1 MKDYSLGNFI
11 SALREKKGLSQYQLG
26 ALVGVTDKAVSK
38 WENGASKP
46 RINTVKKLAQVL
58 DVGID
63 ELLTCEYATFG
74 RKRKDLFAM
83 KNDIL
88 KIAEERVKE
97 IYGENPPL
105 DVVNRFQTEELLLE
119 DREILLWMGFFGKL
133 QEVFEKDNGYALVRG
148 GQLGAS
154 FIAWILGGTIV
165 NPLPAHYYCP
175 ACKKMEFFK
184 ETKCGID
191 LPDKK
196 CSCGEKLKKDGFG
209 IATVNIFPLRKW
221 MEITVSKNGTGLV
234 KKCLDNYFKE
244 YGVVREVIISNN
256 VKGEDAF
263 DRFNVKRYMVVS
275 EELNKRFPEKIVR
288 LSFEEY
294 YNTAHDILGI
304 TVVEAD
310 KSVEFK
316 YVDIEFS
323 KKQIKE
329 YYNYAKENDI
339 FDDPVRNIHL
349 PKILADIKEP
359 SFGDLVAI
367 NGFLHVTGVWE
378 NNAEY
383 LYKKGIPLQ
392 DMIYCCEDVYSYL
405 YDKLKGV
412 NSDNLSGLICEIKN
426 SVCKGKY
433 LKNTM
438 PQEIE
443 KLLDENE
450 VPEWYIESMKKI
462 RYLFPKAH
470 IIASLKKDIEEFLI
484 LEKNRKL
491 Y

>member
-1 MKDYSLGNFI
+1 
-11 SALREKKGLSQYQLG
+11 
-26 ALVGVTDKAVSK
+26 
-38 WENGASKP
+38 
-46 RINTVKKLAQVL
+46 
-58 DVGID
+58 
-63 ELLTCEYATFG
+63 
-74 RKRKDLFAM
+74 
-83 KNDIL
+83 
-88 KIAEERVKE
+88 
-97 IYGENPPL
+97 
-105 DVVNRFQTEELLLE
+105 
-119 DREILLWMGFFGKL
+119 
-133 QEVFEKDNGYALVRG
+133 
-148 GQLGAS
+148 
-154 FIAWILGGTIV
+154 
-165 NPLPAHYYCP
+165 
-175 ACKKMEFFK
+175 
-184 ETKCGID
+184 
-191 LPDKK
+191 
-196 CSCGEKLKKDGFG
+196 
-209 IATVNIFPLRKW
+209 
-221 MEITVSKNGTGLV
+221 
-234 KKCLDNYFKE
+234 
-244 YGVVREVIISNN
+244 
-256 VKGEDAF
+256 
-263 DRFNVKRYMVVS
+263 MVVS

-367 NGFLHVTGVWE
+367 NGFLHGTGVWE

-426 SVCKGKY
+426 SV
-433 LKNTM
+433 
-438 PQEIE
+438 
-443 KLLDENE
+443 
-450 VPEWYIESMKKI
+450 
-462 RYLFPKAH
+462 
-470 IIASLKKDIEEFLI
+470 
-484 LEKNRKL
+484 
-491 Y
+491 

>member
-1 MKDYSLGNFI
+1 MRLY
-11 SALREKKGLSQYQLG
+11 AE
-26 ALVGVTDKAVSK
+26 VS
-38 WENGASKP
+38 W
-46 RINTVKKLAQVL
+46 VH
-58 DVGID
+58 
-63 ELLTCEYATFG
+63 
-74 RKRKDLFAM
+74 
-83 KNDIL
+83 
-88 KIAEERVKE
+88 
-97 IYGENPPL
+97 
-105 DVVNRFQTEELLLE
+105 LLLRGFWVE
-119 DREILLWMGFFGKL
+119 PLLIHYL
-133 QEVFEKDNGYALVRG
+133 R
-148 GQLGAS
+148 
-154 FIAWILGGTIV
+154 TIIV
-165 NPLPAHYYCP
+165 LHV
-175 ACKKMEFFK
+175 KRWSFFK

-367 NGFLHVTGVWE
+367 NGFLHGTGVWE

>member
-1 MKDYSLGNFI
+1 MEYTVIRSGRKTVAIQLNQDLTVTVRAPWRASKSEIERILQ
-11 SALREKKGLSQYQLG
+11 EKKPWIEKHLDQMRRRKEHYDASGTDKLTDEEIQELANK
-26 ALVGVTDKAVSK
+26 ALKYIPERVAYFSKIIGVTY
-38 WENGASKP
+38 G
-46 RINTVKKLAQVL
+46 RITIRNQKT
-58 DVGID
+58 
-63 ELLTCEYATFG
+63 
-74 RKRKDLFAM
+74 
-83 KNDIL
+83 
-88 KIAEERVKE
+88 
-97 IYGENPPL
+97 
-105 DVVNRFQTEELLLE
+105 
-119 DREILLWMGFFGKL
+119 
-133 QEVFEKDNGYALVRG
+133 
-148 GQLGAS
+148 
-154 FIAWILGGTIV
+154 TIV

-367 NGFLHVTGVWE
+367 NGFLHGTGVWE